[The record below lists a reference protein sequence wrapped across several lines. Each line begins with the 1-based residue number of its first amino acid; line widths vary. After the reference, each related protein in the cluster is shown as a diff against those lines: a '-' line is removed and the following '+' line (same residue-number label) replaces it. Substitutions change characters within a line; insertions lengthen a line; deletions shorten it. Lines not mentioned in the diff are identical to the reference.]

1 MSPKPKRRKCHCCST
16 FFLPDYRNCKH
27 QHYCSAP
34 DCRRASKLASQRR
47 WYRKPENLSHY
58 RNGEGTKR
66 MQDWRAA
73 HPGYWRKKS
82 PVSAGAQSAEPQAL
96 NPEQTSRNAPKPLP
110 LALQDFCLAKEPAF
124 IGLIS
129 MFMGSALRDDIQVF
143 ARRLVEQGCNI
154 LGLVLPEQPKEKT
167 GSDYDHQTSPPTR
180 PGASHPQQF

>member
-1 MSPKPKRRKCHCCST
+1 MSPKQKRRKCHCCST

-73 HPGYWRKKS
+73 HPGYWRKKP
-82 PVSAGAQSAEPQAL
+82 PVSDGKYSVNDQNPVPPGQA
-96 NPEQTSRNAPKPLP
+96 A
-110 LALQDFCLAKEPAF
+110 A
-124 IGLIS
+124 
-129 MFMGSALRDDIQVF
+129 
-143 ARRLVEQGCNI
+143 
-154 LGLVLPEQPKEKT
+154 
-167 GSDYDHQTSPPTR
+167 
-180 PGASHPQQF
+180 